1 MRAIRRHAQRSA
13 LSAPITSGVF
23 VDGFRVERVIETL
36 ADAYTVVEAEGADG
50 ERVALTLLAPA
61 LARDRTVRRTVLGLA
76 RLRASIEHPHLLA
89 FRGAIESGNR
99 VYLVGALPPTRT
111 FRDLLRGGRLNTGDA
126 LRLLGQVAG
135 ALETAAARGLTHR
148 DLTPGAVFVEKEDA
162 AVLLTDFGIA
172 IPPAPVCELLGH
184 GERVHYRSPEELR
197 GEPPGPESNVYSLAS
212 MLVRCLTGTPAY
224 PYDRPLLTLHAHVV
238 EPPPR
243 VSDRRPDL
251 PSAVDDVV
259 AQGMAKAP
267 GERHPSPA
275 HLIRAAA
282 QALGVDVAVP
292 VVPVPPDERKRVR
305 ARRRRSYVARG
316 ARRTTAWI
324 GVALCASAVSG
335 FAIGGVDWSSRQP
348 PPPAVRPAWPDGLQH
363 FAYTQG
369 VTMAVD
375 RLRER
380 RVVARRR
387 LRRAERPVGQAA
399 AAEALASAYRD
410 ARVLLPRPPEG
421 GGEPRLGDEL
431 RKAERAYRKLAA
443 AATRRN
449 RRAWRV
455 ARADALR
462 REKALR
468 RELRSG
474 QRS

>member
-1 MRAIRRHAQRSA
+1 MRGIRRHAQTSA

-36 ADAYTVVEAEGADG
+36 ADAYTVVEAEGAEG
-50 ERVALTLLAPA
+50 ERVALTLLGPA
-61 LARDRTVRRTVLGLA
+61 LARDRAVRRSVLGLA

-89 FRGAIESGNR
+89 FRGVVENGNR
-99 VYLVGALPPTRT
+99 LYLVGALPPTRT
-111 FRDLLRGGRLNTGDA
+111 FRDLLGGGPLDTGDA

-148 DLTPGAVFVEKEDA
+148 DLTPGAVFVEEDDA
-162 AVLLTDFGIA
+162 GVLLTDFGIA
-172 IPPAPVCELLGH
+172 APPAPACELLGR

-197 GEPPGPESNVYSLAS
+197 GEPPGAESNVYSLAC
-212 MLVRCLTGTPAY
+212 MLVRCLTGTQAY
-224 PYDRPLLTLHAHVV
+224 PYDRPLLTVHAHMV

-259 AQGMAKAP
+259 ARGMAKAP
-267 GERHPSPA
+267 GERHPSAA
-275 HLIRAAA
+275 HLVRAAA
-282 QALGVDVAVP
+282 QALGVDAAVP
-292 VVPVPPDERKRVR
+292 VVPAPSDERKRMR

-324 GVALCASAVSG
+324 GVALGASAVSG
-335 FAIGGVDWSSRQP
+335 FAIGGVDWSGGP
-348 PPPAVRPAWPDGLQH
+348 PPRAVVRPAWPDGLQH
-363 FAYTQG
+363 LAYTQS
-369 VTMAVD
+369 VTMAVE

-380 RVVARRR
+380 RVVALRR

-431 RKAERAYRKLAA
+431 RKAERAYRKLAT

-449 RRAWRV
+449 RRSWRV
-455 ARADALR
+455 ARGDALR

-468 RELRSG
+468 RELRGG

>member
-1 MRAIRRHAQRSA
+1 MSA
-13 LSAPITSGVF
+13 PSAPISSGVF

-36 ADAYTVVEAEGADG
+36 ADAYTVVEAEGAEG

-61 LARDRTVRRTVLGLA
+61 LAKDRGVRRSVLGLA
-76 RLRASIEHPHLLA
+76 RLRASIEHPHLLP
-89 FRGAIESGNR
+89 FRGVVESGNR

-111 FRDLLRGGRLNTGDA
+111 LRDLLRGGRLDAGDA

-135 ALETAAARGLTHR
+135 ALATAAARGLTHR
-148 DLTPGAVFVEKEDA
+148 DLAPGAVFVDEDDA

-172 IPPAPVCELLGH
+172 TPPAPVCELLGR

-197 GEPPGPESNVYSLAS
+197 GEPPGSESNVYSLACI
-212 MLVRCLTGTPAY
+212 LVRCLTGTPAY
-224 PYDRPLLTLHAHVV
+224 PYDRPLLTLHAHMV

-243 VSDRRPDL
+243 VSDRGPDL

-259 AQGMAKAP
+259 ARGMAKAP

-292 VVPVPPDERKRVR
+292 VVPAPSDERKRVR
-305 ARRRRSYVARG
+305 ARRRRSYVARA

-324 GVALCASAVSG
+324 GVALGASAVSG
-335 FAIGGVDWSSRQP
+335 FAIGGVDWSAQP
-348 PPPAVRPAWPDGLQH
+348 PPRPVVRPAWPDGLQH
-363 FAYTQG
+363 FAYTRG
-369 VTMAVD
+369 VTMAVE

-380 RVVARRR
+380 RLVARRR

-431 RKAERAYRKLAA
+431 HKAERAYRKLAT

-455 ARADALR
+455 ARGDALR

>member
-1 MRAIRRHAQRSA
+1 MRGIRRHAQTSA

-50 ERVALTLLAPA
+50 ERVALTLLPPA
-61 LARDRTVRRTVLGLA
+61 LATDRAMRRTVLGLA

-111 FRDLLRGGRLNTGDA
+111 FRDLLRGGRLDTGDA

-148 DLTPGAVFVEKEDA
+148 DLTPGAVFVEKDDA

-172 IPPAPVCELLGH
+172 IPSTPVCELFGH

-197 GEPPGPESNVYSLAS
+197 GELPGAESNVYSLAC

-259 AQGMAKAP
+259 ARGMAKAP

-292 VVPVPPDERKRVR
+292 VVPAPPDERKRMR

-335 FAIGGVDWSSRQP
+335 FAIGGVDWSSRP
-348 PPPAVRPAWPDGLQH
+348 PSRPAVRPAWPDGLQQ
-363 FAYTQG
+363 FAYAQG
-369 VTMAVD
+369 VTMAVE

-380 RVVARRR
+380 RVLARRR
-387 LRRAERPVGQAA
+387 LRRAERPMGQAA
-399 AAEALASAYRD
+399 AAEALVSAYRD

-431 RKAERAYRKLAA
+431 RKAERAYRKLAT